1 VNGDYQGLRLYAHS
15 LCAAF
20 AGPCLAPGTYT
31 RNCSSFASQ
40 PITEQLNVVAV
51 HAQGQ
56 ALLPRARSNAAAG
69 GAVFVAGGNETL
81 LFSPTQALKWR
92 KEHVPTPLSLP
103 PSFCIN

>member
-1 VNGDYQGLRLYAHS
+1 MNGDYQGLRLYAHS

-20 AGPCLAPGTYT
+20 AGPCLAPGSYT

-40 PITEQLNVVAV
+40 PITEQLNVLAV

-56 ALLPRARSNAAAG
+56 ALLPRARSSAV
-69 GAVFVAGGNETL
+69 AVFVAGGNETL

-92 KEHVPTPLSLP
+92 KEHVSPPLSLP